1 MAVKLS
7 TVIAGVVFLV
17 AFVGAAVFM
26 ALSGIDEQQKAKDE
40 TRDLE
45 WWQHEVIYHLL
56 IPSFRDTNKD
66 GFGDIKGRTSR
77 VRKIAS
83 IRLGVS
89 CPCSSILKNYC
100 TK

>member
-26 ALSGIDEQQKAKDE
+26 ALSGIDEQQKAKGE
-40 TRDLE
+40 VRDLE

-66 GFGDIKGRTSR
+66 GFGDIKGRTSWA
-77 VRKIAS
+77 RKIAS
-83 IRLGVS
+83 IRLGEFS
-89 CPCSSILKNYC
+89 PCSSIL
-100 TK
+100 

>member
-66 GFGDIKGRTSR
+66 GFGDIKGRT
-77 VRKIAS
+77 VRN
-83 IRLGVS
+83 VS
-89 CPCSSILKNYC
+89 NCLLLSFQIGKHVV
-100 TK
+100 TI